1 MRQTREH
8 HGADAGDG
16 SLSRAGRPCPLPSRY
31 DKGRGI
37 AGTPGLVWK
46 IWGIDR
52 DRDTGVSA
60 YLFASEAS
68 ARAFTAGPMLERL
81 RSRPDVTDVSF
92 ELAPIDQDLSEMTGA
107 ADALAGAPIAAAL

>member
-1 MRQTREH
+1 MGQMLVTVRYRVQGDHAHFRHDMTK
-8 HGADAGDG
+8 AAG
-16 SLSRAGRPCPLPSRY
+16 L
-31 DKGRGI
+31 I
-37 AGTPGLVWK
+37 AGVPGLVWK

-52 DRDTGVSA
+52 DRGIGASA

-68 ARAFTAGPMLERL
+68 ARAFIAGPMLERL

-92 ELAPIDQDLSEMTGA
+92 ELATVDQDLSEMTGA

>member
-1 MRQTREH
+1 MGQMLVTVRYRVQGDHAHFRHDMTK
-8 HGADAGDG
+8 AAG
-16 SLSRAGRPCPLPSRY
+16 L
-31 DKGRGI
+31 I

-46 IWGIDR
+46 IWGIDH
-52 DRDTGVSA
+52 DRDVGASA

-68 ARAFTAGPMLERL
+68 ARAFIAGPMLERM
-81 RSRPDVTDVSF
+81 RSRPDVSDVSF